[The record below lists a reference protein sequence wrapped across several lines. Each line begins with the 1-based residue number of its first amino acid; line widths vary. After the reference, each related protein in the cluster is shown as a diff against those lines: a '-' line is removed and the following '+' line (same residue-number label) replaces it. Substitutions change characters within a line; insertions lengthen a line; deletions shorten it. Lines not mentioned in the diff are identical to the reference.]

1 MSYAL
6 KKPYLPWNCDQ
17 KTSDA
22 REPFLTSLTKS
33 SIYTK
38 LFHVSCIY
46 RYLQKAYTIRHLIK
60 VYNSKWIDW
69 NLYNLA
75 QIVCSDLNGA
85 PCTRRKLSYSKYVVV
100 WGLFGIWENLCLIPG
115 FVQKHIQ
122 YIGINNNYLHIL
134 LCPPTSI
141 TKQIIEIDLRQ
152 LNIKDSLW
160 CASNISK
167 PHESRVVSGSK
178 LLWKQFALPRLSV
191 ILFPRESLK
200 ETLFVTLLLLAKSKW
215 TNEWWKKFRILAGL
229 IFYVQKQLL
238 QKHEFH
244 KEFFLEEKVFSWVK
258 SD

>member
-1 MSYAL
+1 MEESILTCTHARIQRKANSANGYLLPSIIQRNFHVLNWIRQAFCSSPLHEKSIYLLYFKVVSIVYGWKIIL
-6 KKPYLPWNCDQ
+6 KK
-17 KTSDA
+17 
-22 REPFLTSLTKS
+22 
-33 SIYTK
+33 
-38 LFHVSCIY
+38 
-46 RYLQKAYTIRHLIK
+46 
-60 VYNSKWIDW
+60 
-69 NLYNLA
+69 
-75 QIVCSDLNGA
+75 G
-85 PCTRRKLSYSKYVVV
+85 TRRKLSYSKYVVV
-100 WGLFGIWENLCLIPG
+100 WGLFWIWENLCLIPG

-238 QKHEFH
+238 QKHEFGN
-244 KEFFLEEKVFSWVK
+244 EFFLEEKVFSWVK